1 MFVQDLEN
9 TRDYEI
15 ESANGIN
22 IRSVLEEMGEKVKI
36 TLFGKLDVW
45 GDKAE
50 LKKPS
55 VYAGF
60 RGLRIVLVLLWFYN

>member
-45 GDKAE
+45 GDIVFFQKQVFG
-50 LKKPS
+50 K
-55 VYAGF
+55 GF
-60 RGLRIVLVLLWFYN
+60 WE